1 MYDISCVISFFLS
14 KAPMSPKKLQK
25 LLYYAYA
32 WTLALLNESV
42 DDLRF
47 HLFSDRIE
55 AWVHGPV
62 ISEVYGKYRDY
73 GWQNIPQTES
83 FDDSIFSEDVRD
95 ILNQVWSVYGGFSG
109 NELEAISH
117 KETPWISARHGI
129 PAYEPSNNP
138 ILDKDM
144 FIFYNEQANRQ

>member
-1 MYDISCVISFFLS
+1 MYDISDVISFFLS
-14 KAPMSPKKLQK
+14 KAPLSPKKLQK

-32 WTLALLNESV
+32 WTLALLNENA

-55 AWVHGPV
+55 AWIHGPV

-73 GWQNIPQTES
+73 GWLNIPQIEF

-129 PAYEPSNNP
+129 PAYESSNNP